1 MWTVIFVSQDGKK
14 TDILVRILSENGIMT
29 RMKVSREDDFGT
41 ETAYE
46 VLVPQTEL
54 ETAQEII
61 FDSEIIS
68 K

>member
-1 MWTVIFVSQDGKK
+1 MWTVIFVSQDEEK
-14 TDILVRILSENGIMT
+14 TSRLVGILSENGIMT
-29 RMKVSREDDFGT
+29 RRKVSREDDFGT

-54 ETAQEII
+54 ETAHDII
-61 FDSEIIS
+61 FDSEIIL